1 MTGKT
6 KKKAPLSYGDKD
18 VDLGDLMPHE
28 IKIRISTMIDE
39 DVVSKLKVMAK
50 QKGTK
55 YQTLINGVLK
65 AFVENRLVSSAL
77 EASDGLETTVRR
89 IVRQE
94 LRKRAG

>member
-39 DVVSKLKVMAK
+39 DVVSKLKVMA
-50 QKGTK
+50 
-55 YQTLINGVLK
+55 
-65 AFVENRLVSSAL
+65 
-77 EASDGLETTVRR
+77 
-89 IVRQE
+89 
-94 LRKRAG
+94 